1 MTKKDYQL
9 VITEVASES
18 DAYMDS
24 LRGDPLHPTDRAT
37 YVKILRALCLFLKEA
52 EAKGYDVSSAYTLEE
67 KLQYKEVKND

>member
-9 VITEVASES
+9 VVTEVASES

-24 LRGDPLHPTDRAT
+24 LRGDDLHPTDRAT

-52 EAKGYDVSSAYTLEE
+52 KAKGYDVSSAYTLEK
-67 KLQYKEVKND
+67 KLHMVANS